1 MAKNS
6 IPEGKSKWG
15 RFYELRDKVDQA
27 LHGEWV
33 GLIEQQAGRATRDF
47 LVRRGAPSFCSILG
61 GNRVGQIL
69 WGSFPIKSGVGKFF
83 ARLGKLYVRMR
94 WRFIW

>member
-27 LHGEWV
+27 LHGEEACV
-33 GLIEQQAGRATRDF
+33 ILLIF
-47 LVRRGAPSFCSILG
+47 
-61 GNRVGQIL
+61 N
-69 WGSFPIKSGVGKFF
+69 
-83 ARLGKLYVRMR
+83 
-94 WRFIW
+94 